1 MGGARGKCT
10 ISHSWDWNPSPTGG
24 TFLPR
29 GPPAGPGLWGL
40 HQRPSSG
47 PVEPKPHCLS
57 LQLHSTG
64 TLSTIFN
71 IFFIC
76 KGIINQAGCIAT
88 WRVKVLPSWASWD
101 SDVCG
106 LLTLTGDR
114 PEGVSEAESRNA
126 LSAFWTGLFFRNHGF
141 VDERLAHLVP
151 VSHFWDQSEPRLF
164 VCEAVPEV
172 MGAHQQPTDRKA
184 HTEDSAGPTVLQGI
198 LFVFRLVGTLDVCGL
213 VILVTRFMGKLQGN
227 SFTCSRASPSRMR
240 ATSVP
245 SAPGAGPVLSVWSD
259 SVSYFVLYPSWHMLF
274 SL

>member
-1 MGGARGKCT
+1 M
-10 ISHSWDWNPSPTGG
+10 
-24 TFLPR
+24 
-29 GPPAGPGLWGL
+29 
-40 HQRPSSG
+40 
-47 PVEPKPHCLS
+47 
-57 LQLHSTG
+57 
-64 TLSTIFN
+64 
-71 IFFIC
+71 
-76 KGIINQAGCIAT
+76 
-88 WRVKVLPSWASWD
+88 KVLPSWASWD

-213 VILVTRFMGKLQGN
+213 IILVTRFMGKLQGN